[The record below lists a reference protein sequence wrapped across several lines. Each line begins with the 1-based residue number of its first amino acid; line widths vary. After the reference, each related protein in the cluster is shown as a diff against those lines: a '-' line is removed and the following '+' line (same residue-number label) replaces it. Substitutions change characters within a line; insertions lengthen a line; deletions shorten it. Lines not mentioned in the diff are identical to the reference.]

1 MTGCTSKRRSASC
14 TTAGTAAAASAMI
27 LTQRKATG
35 LPRKPIRVSVAVSR
49 ADQAA
54 RPAPWK
60 ATSGA
65 AAEAFASGAGFGA
78 RKICKTICLLLET
91 VGIRRPA
98 ARPGRGGATASG
110 EPENPREASLRAGAH
125 ARRWLVKPGNLGECR
140 RRDADSRAS
149 TAAIKAP
156 APAGSGSPPPARS
169 AAR

>member
-35 LPRKPIRVSVAVSR
+35 FPRKPIRVSVAVSR

-91 VGIRRPA
+91 VGIPSSGRPPG
-98 ARPGRGGATASG
+98 PGRGHCLGRAR
-110 EPENPREASLRAGAH
+110 EPAGG
-125 ARRWLVKPGNLGECR
+125 KPPR
-140 RRDADSRAS
+140 RRTRA
-149 TAAIKAP
+149 P
-156 APAGSGSPPPARS
+156 MAG
-169 AAR
+169 